1 MLSKYFCQTLLDTP
15 NYNVET
21 AWDYSDPSSKNF
33 NNSTSQR
40 KWLKL
45 YPHESLWSRD
55 ILNKFD
61 TVDIKPDAVR
71 LFKWKADQLFRW
83 HTDSGHSAEAPY
95 CVVNWIIEG
104 AGLIEHNENIQ
115 LHDHVDQLSF
125 KMKESSVN
133 DEVLSSTSGHGCLLD
148 VYVPHRVNTINCRQP
163 RVSISVVWKTLSNT
177 HLRFEDL
184 RDRFDQIGLLN
195 Y

>member
-15 NYNVET
+15 NYDIET
-21 AWDYSDPSSKNF
+21 AWVHADSSAKNF
-33 NNSTSQR
+33 NNRTTQR

-45 YPHESLWSRD
+45 PANESLWSRD
-55 ILNKFD
+55 ILNKFA
-61 TVDIKPDAVR
+61 TVNIKPYAVR
-71 LFKWKADQLFRW
+71 LFKWEAGQLFRW
-83 HTDSGHSAEAPY
+83 HTDYGASAEAPY

-115 LHDHVDQLSF
+115 LHKHVDQLSF
-125 KMKESSVN
+125 KMKESSA
-133 DEVLSSTSGHGCLLD
+133 DDKVLSSTSGHGCLLD
-148 VYVPHRVNTINCRQP
+148 IYIPHRVNTINCCQP
-163 RVSISVVWKTLSNT
+163 RVSIGIVWKTLSNA

-184 RDRFDQIGLLN
+184 RDRFKQIDLLD